1 MVRHTGK
8 QSLSWLLCNSPK
20 ASNAELRK
28 RMISLDSLFTIVPC
42 TLSQIIGTERVPVAG
57 RGQVSRSKIQGVGT
71 GLDVSGLWVVN
82 SVVHLTCYRHRMHLM
97 CCRFRMH
104 LMCNRHRMHLACYG
118 HRMHLSYYVINALCT
133 LCVIDK
139 GPFPYASNCWKDGL
153 LNITYHLHG
162 KKRHLGLS

>member
-1 MVRHTGK
+1 MLVI
-8 QSLSWLLCNSPK
+8 C
-20 ASNAELRK
+20 
-28 RMISLDSLFTIVPC
+28 F
-42 TLSQIIGTERVPVAG
+42 
-57 RGQVSRSKIQGVGT
+57 
-71 GLDVSGLWVVN
+71 
-82 SVVHLTCYRHRMHLM
+82 VHLTCYRHFVHLMCCRHRMHLVCCRHRMHLMCNRQLMHLMCYRHRMHLM

-153 LNITYHLHG
+153 LNITYHLHEE
-162 KKRHLGLS
+162 KWHLGLSWSKDAWSDVAATGVAPVLCTWRLRRQW